1 MEASYQKR
9 HQFRYCYNI
18 LMEFAYNIVTESKFD
33 VWARAIFKMFADCMR
48 AYKWLPWKLKF
59 ECSSTVRDKFGI
71 EKCEHTQEH
80 SMFTKDNIV

>member
-1 MEASYQKR
+1 
-9 HQFRYCYNI
+9 
-18 LMEFAYNIVTESKFD
+18 MEFAYNIVTESKFD

-48 AYKWLPWKLKF
+48 TYKWLSWKLKF

-80 SMFTKDNIV
+80 SMFTKDKYCLKSSFGPNLYEAKRDFKF